1 MKKFTHIF
9 IAASLALTVLLPGTL
24 FAEPNTEITEGL
36 PPIYVTADAPEDASG
51 TLTIQQLV
59 TKYIVKGANYIVV
72 LLIGMTV
79 LVFMY
84 GLMKYMF
91 KGRESDAARTEGR
104 KLMLWGIIGIFVMIS
119 VWGLVGILSNTLG
132 HTSNAIPQFRT
143 TGTTGST
150 DEEQGDELV
159 PPSSSGTERLTL
171 WERFK
176 QRREERATTN
186 SGIPNAGGGY
196 TIKERWDA
204 FMNNTPAQE
213 NLYNR

>member
-1 MKKFTHIF
+1 MLV
-9 IAASLALTVLLPGTL
+9 SLVLLAMLPGIVG
-24 FAEPNTEITEGL
+24 AEPNTEIPEGL
-36 PPIYVTADAPEDASG
+36 PPIIVTADGPEADG
-51 TLTIQQLV
+51 GNLTIQQLV
-59 TKYIVKGANYIVV
+59 TNYIVKGANYLVV
-72 LLIGMTV
+72 LIIGMTV

-91 KGRESDAARTEGR
+91 KGRESDSARTEGR

-132 HTSNAIPQFRT
+132 HTSSAIPQFTT
-143 TGTTGST
+143 TGTTGSAS

-159 PPSSSGTERLTL
+159 PPSSDGTQKQTL

-176 QRREERATTN
+176 QRREERRETN

-196 TIKERWDA
+196 TLKERWDA
-204 FMNNTPAQE
+204 LMNNAPAQE